1 MKHLI
6 VMTLM
11 LLASMAMAVEPY
23 EILPDH
29 ALEERARVISKGLRC
44 PVCQNE
50 SIDES
55 LAEIAAD
62 LRVLV
67 RERLVAGDSDREVV
81 NFVVARY
88 GEFVLLK
95 PSISG
100 VNIFLWVIPP
110 LMLLIALVIGVLFIK
125 ARVGP
130 VGETQD
136 EGLSDVEKVE
146 LEKLLKS

>member
-1 MKHLI
+1 
-6 VMTLM
+6 M
-11 LLASMAMAVEPY
+11 LLASMVMAVEPH

-29 ALEERARVISKGLRC
+29 TLEERARDISKGLRC

-55 LAEIAAD
+55 SAEIAAD

-67 RERLVAGDSDREVV
+67 RERLMEGDSDREVV
-81 NFVVARY
+81 DFVVARY
-88 GEFVLLK
+88 GEFVLFK

-100 VNIFLWVIPP
+100 VNLFLWAIPP
-110 LMLLIALVIGVLFIK
+110 LMLLIALMIGVLFIRS
-125 ARVGP
+125 RVGST
-130 VGETQD
+130 GETQD
-136 EGLSDVEKVE
+136 KGLSEVEKAE

>member
-1 MKHLI
+1 MKHLAL
-6 VMTLM
+6 MTLM
-11 LLASMAMAVEPY
+11 FLASMAFAVEPH
-23 EILPDH
+23 EILPDN
-29 ALEERARVISKGLRC
+29 ALEERARDISKGLRC

-55 LAEIAAD
+55 SAQIAAD

-81 NFVVARY
+81 DFVVARY

-100 VNIFLWVIPP
+100 VNLLLWAIPP
-110 LMLLIALVIGVLFIK
+110 LMLFAALVIGVLFIR
-125 ARVGP
+125 ARVGLA
-130 VGETQD
+130 GEIED
-136 EGLSDVEKVE
+136 KGLSNVEKVE

>member
-1 MKHLI
+1 MKHLTL
-6 VMTLM
+6 MTLM
-11 LLASMAMAVEPY
+11 FLASMAFAVEPH
-23 EILPDH
+23 EILPDN
-29 ALEERARVISKGLRC
+29 ALEERARDISKGLRC

-55 LAEIAAD
+55 SAQIAAD

-81 NFVVARY
+81 DFVVARY

-100 VNIFLWVIPP
+100 VNLFLWAIPP
-110 LMLLIALVIGVLFIK
+110 LMLLAALVIGVLFIR
-125 ARVGP
+125 ARVGLA
-130 VGETQD
+130 GEIED
-136 EGLSDVEKVE
+136 KGLSNVEKVE

>member
-6 VMTLM
+6 VISIM
-11 LLASMAMAVEPY
+11 LFASIVMAVEPY

-29 ALEERARVISKGLRC
+29 ALEERARDISKGLRC

-55 LAEIAAD
+55 SAEIAAD

-67 RERLVAGDSDREVV
+67 RERLVAGDSDQEVV
-81 NFVVARY
+81 DYVVTRY

-100 VNIFLWVIPP
+100 VNLFLWAVPP
-110 LMLLIALVIGVLFIK
+110 LMLLIALVLGILFIR
-125 ARVGP
+125 ARIGP
-130 VGETQD
+130 ADETED
-136 EGLSDVEKVE
+136 KGLSDVEKAE

>member
-6 VMTLM
+6 VTSLM
-11 LLASMAMAVEPY
+11 LLASMAMAVEPH
-23 EILPDH
+23 EILADH
-29 ALEERARVISKGLRC
+29 KLEERARDISKGLRC

-55 LAEIAAD
+55 SAEIAAD

-67 RERLVAGDSDREVV
+67 RERLMEGDSDREVV
-81 NFVVARY
+81 DFVVARY

-100 VNIFLWVIPP
+100 VNLFLWAIPP
-110 LMLLIALVIGVLFIK
+110 LMLLIALMIGVLFIRS
-125 ARVGP
+125 RVGST
-130 VGETQD
+130 GETQD
-136 EGLSDVEKVE
+136 KGLSEVEKAE

>member
-1 MKHLI
+1 
-6 VMTLM
+6 
-11 LLASMAMAVEPY
+11 MAVEPY
-23 EILPDH
+23 EILPDN
-29 ALEERARVISKGLRC
+29 ALEERARDISKGLRC

-55 LAEIAAD
+55 SAEIAAD

-67 RERLVAGDSDREVV
+67 RERLVAGDSDKEVV
-81 NFVVARY
+81 DYVVTRY

-100 VNIFLWVIPP
+100 VNLFLWAVPP
-110 LMLLIALVIGVLFIK
+110 LMLLIALVLGILFIR
-125 ARVGP
+125 ARIGP
-130 VGETQD
+130 ADETED
-136 EGLSDVEKVE
+136 KGLSDVEKAE

>member
-6 VMTLM
+6 VIIFVLFAT
-11 LLASMAMAVEPY
+11 AVMAVEPH
-23 EILPDH
+23 ETLSDRK
-29 ALEERARVISKGLRC
+29 LEERARDISKGLRC

-55 LAEIAAD
+55 SAEIAAD

-67 RERLVAGDSDREVV
+67 RERLVAGDSNQEVV
-81 NFVVARY
+81 DFMVTRY

-95 PSISG
+95 PSAFG
-100 VNIFLWVIPP
+100 VNILLWAITP
-110 LMLLIALVIGVLFIK
+110 LMLLIALVIGALFI
-125 ARVGP
+125 RVHSALPGKI
-130 VGETQD
+130 QD
-136 EGLSDVEKVE
+136 EGLSDAEKAE